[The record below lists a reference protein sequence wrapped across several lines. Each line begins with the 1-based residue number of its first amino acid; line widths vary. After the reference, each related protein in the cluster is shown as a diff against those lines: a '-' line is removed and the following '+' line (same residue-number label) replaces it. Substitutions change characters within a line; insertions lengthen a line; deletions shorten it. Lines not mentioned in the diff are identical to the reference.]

1 MQIDSSSG
9 DDFAGSAKI
18 VISYFW
24 IYLIAFMLLLHL
36 IETCLDIFPVLT
48 CCNSFCE
55 FITRNMRESGVNK
68 KCVRFFD
75 TLGSIAAL
83 IALVIGLT
91 SLFVDKYDLNFLP
104 EGFLKDLVDVGKE
117 FQKALDPVA
126 R

>member
-1 MQIDSSSG
+1 M
-9 DDFAGSAKI
+9 
-18 VISYFW
+18 
-24 IYLIAFMLLLHL
+24 
-36 IETCLDIFPVLT
+36 
-48 CCNSFCE
+48 
-55 FITRNMRESGVNK
+55 NK

-75 TLGSIAAL
+75 TVGSIAAL

-104 EGFLKDLVDVGKE
+104 EGFLEDLVDVGKE